1 MDSHNI
7 SEARVMEKLKIAVI
21 ADSLNS
27 DRRRHCFW
35 EELLSSMAD
44 TQVELVS
51 LGEQMTG
58 QLFDP
63 DAYDIIIFNWDV
75 LNRDVTFGADKS
87 QTIAKNDIEEYN
99 QFVRAGNIVIVES
112 QTRHWQAVQD
122 AYDALLS
129 GQITVLEGN
138 LLENDTPLWGS
149 TARVNKQIK
158 KWKHPLI
165 YNLPNI
171 LQSAYSHPP
180 DFKWFPPNTVK
191 PRALQGLHPDKIYS
205 GAFKKWRREWLPLIY
220 TIDGKYPIMLAK
232 TDGFGLWVIST
243 MFLASANIGV
253 LIENLLRAKNYGGDI
268 RQFHS
273 RYRFIR
279 IGYALSAVGIL
290 TAIVIIVYALL
301 AWNVI
306 ALNIPFSSSVGVNIL
321 ISLLIVPLL
330 LWVLGLLFNYIVSRF
345 RLAFN
350 K

>member
-1 MDSHNI
+1 M
-7 SEARVMEKLKIAVI
+7 KIAVI
-21 ADSLNS
+21 VDTLDS

-35 EELLSSMAD
+35 EEQLSSIPD

-51 LGEQMTG
+51 LGEQITG
-58 QLFDP
+58 LLFDL

-75 LNRDVTFGADKS
+75 LNRDVTFGADRS
-87 QTIAKNDIEEYN
+87 QTIVKNDIEDFN
-99 QFVRAGNIVIVES
+99 QFVRAGGIVIVEG

-138 LLENDTPLWGS
+138 LLENETPLWGS
-149 TARVNKQIK
+149 TARVNKQLK
-158 KWKHPLI
+158 QWKHPHPLI
-165 YNLPNI
+165 HNLPNI

-191 PRALQGLHPDKIYS
+191 PRALQGLHPEKIYS
-205 GAFKKWRREWLPLIY
+205 GAFKKWRPEWLPLAY
-220 TIDGKYPIMLAK
+220 TIDGKYPIMLVK

-253 LIENLLRAKNYGGDI
+253 LIGNLLKAKNYSVDI
-268 RQFHS
+268 RRFHS
-273 RYRFIR
+273 QYRFIR
-279 IGYALSAVGIL
+279 LGHALRAFGVL
-290 TAIVIIVYALL
+290 TAVVIIVYALL
-301 AWNVI
+301 DWHVI

-321 ISLLIVPLL
+321 ISLLIGPLL
-330 LWVLGLLFNYIVSRF
+330 LWVLGLLFNYIRSRV